1 MEIYCV
7 FRTYLK
13 MDDEWDSLVSKSEF
27 YVKFGVDIGR
37 CSYHFN
43 EIWTIYELSVF
54 NGFNGCLAK
63 R

>member
-13 MDDEWDSLVSKSEF
+13 KDDEWDSLVSKSEF
-27 YVKFGVDIGR
+27 YVKFGVDIGC
-37 CSYHFN
+37 CSYHFHD
-43 EIWTIYELSVF
+43 IWTISDLSVF